1 MENTSGQGKQAVLP
15 SELSGWSWNWGAFM
29 MNWLWGIFNKTYIA
43 LLILVPIVGL
53 VMPFV
58 LGFKGNAWAWRN
70 KRWDS
75 LEHFRRVQR
84 KWAIWGVIV
93 LIVALVVAVVSVFLI
108 FRTMKSS
115 EPYIMAMDKV
125 QVNSE
130 AQKIIGPPIK
140 SSFWTMGEVSVE
152 GACGKAE
159 LAIPV
164 QGSKQQ
170 GTVYVNATKEQN
182 KWKLDKLVLLPEGG
196 GAALDLLKAP
206 QPPSVPVQQSAP
218 VRPSKDTPPSNDK
231 TVVQPRPTSSVAPVV
246 VPPVA
251 APVQKPLQKTAKVPL
266 TEKKTAVAESGPAL
280 KKPQAVS
287 KPKKMYAKKTAG
299 SGKTSTVSGRA
310 KINAGDYKGAIKT
323 LTAVIANNPDESINY
338 RLRGNAYDNLEKRER
353 AIEDWK
359 KAAALGDTIIQSYLS
374 FLGIEWE

>member
-1 MENTSGQGKQAVLP
+1 M
-15 SELSGWSWNWGAFM
+15 
-29 MNWLWGIFNKTYIA
+29 
-43 LLILVPIVGL
+43 
-53 VMPFV
+53 
-58 LGFKGNAWAWRN
+58 
-70 KRWDS
+70 
-75 LEHFRRVQR
+75 QR

-130 AQKIIGPPIK
+130 AQKIIGAPIK
-140 SSFWTMGEVSVE
+140 SSFWTRGEVSVE
-152 GACGKAE
+152 GAGGKAE

-182 KWKLDKLVLLPEGG
+182 KWKFDKLVLLPEGG

-206 QPPSVPVQQSAP
+206 QPPSVPVQLPAP
-218 VRPSKDTPPSNDK
+218 VGPLKDTPPSSDK

-246 VPPVA
+246 S
-251 APVQKPLQKTAKVPL
+251 PVQKPLPKPAKETVA
-266 TEKKTAVAESGPAL
+266 EKKTAVAESGPPL
-280 KKPQAVS
+280 KKQQAVT
-287 KPKKMYAKKTAG
+287 KTKKMYAKRTAV
-299 SGKTSTVSGRA
+299 SGETSTANGRA
-310 KINAGDYKGAIKT
+310 KINAGDYRGAIKT
-323 LTAVIANNPDESINY
+323 LTTVITNNPDESINY

>member
-43 LLILVPIVGL
+43 LLIFIPLVGF
-53 VMPFV
+53 VMLFV

-75 LEHFRRVQR
+75 LDHFRRVQR
-84 KWAIWGVIV
+84 KWAIWGVIM
-93 LIVALVVAVVSVFLI
+93 LIVGVVVAVGSIFLMLH
-108 FRTMKSS
+108 TLKSS
-115 EPYIMAMDKV
+115 KPYIMAMDKV

-130 AQKIIGPPIK
+130 AQKIIGTPIK
-140 SSFWTMGEVSVE
+140 PSFWTRGEISVK
-152 GACGKAE
+152 GAGVKAE
-159 LAIPV
+159 LVIPV
-164 QGSKQQ
+164 EGSKQQ
-170 GTVYVNATKEQN
+170 GTVYVNATEEQN
-182 KWKLDKLVLLPEGG
+182 RWKLDKLFLLPKGG
-196 GAALDLLKAP
+196 AAALDLLKAP
-206 QPPSVPVQQSAP
+206 QPPPVQVQQPAP
-218 VRPSKDTPPSNDK
+218 VGPPKDAPLSDDK
-231 TVVQPRPTSSVAPVV
+231 PVVQPRPTSAIPPVV

-251 APVQKPLQKTAKVPL
+251 APLQKTAKVPL

-280 KKPQAVS
+280 KKQQAVT
-287 KPKKMYAKKTAG
+287 KTKKMYAKRIAV
-299 SGKTSTVSGRA
+299 SGETSTASGRA

-323 LTAVIANNPDESINY
+323 LTAVIANDPNESINY
-338 RLRGNAYDNLEKRER
+338 RLRGNAYDNLEKRGR

-374 FLGIEWE
+374 FLGIGWE